1 MHALANR
8 WGLGLVVLT
17 LLTVMPIPFEAHAI
31 GFGVL
36 TGSATYTPSL
46 TAANA
51 TRDVDYSLGLA
62 DVETRAGLLTLDCRL
77 EGSSGGNLV
86 SDNAYATGNCV
97 DAFAG
102 WSAPCAATMSR
113 IGAFGALAMQCLT
126 PWGPIQFS
134 GPVEFVPLTAP
145 SMGTFALVGQVASS

>member
-8 WGLGLVVLT
+8 WRLGTVVLT
-17 LLTVMPIPFEAHAI
+17 LLAVVQMPIEAHAI

-62 DVETRAGLLTLDCRL
+62 DVETRVGLLTLDCRL
-77 EGSSGGNLV
+77 EGSSFGTLV
-86 SDNAYATGNCV
+86 SDNAYSTGTCV
-97 DAFAG
+97 DALAG
-102 WSAPCAATMSR
+102 WSGPCAATMSR
-113 IGAFGALAMQCLT
+113 IGVVGALAMQCLT
-126 PWGPIQFS
+126 PWGVIQFS
-134 GPVEFVPLTAP
+134 GAVEFVPLTAP
-145 SMGTFALVGQVASS
+145 SVGTFALAGQVASQ